1 MTSVRFVLQMEPQ
14 IKLLPACRRVCFGE
28 GRMKGSVRQGAVA
41 SGHIPEGRV
50 LQNGSVL
57 EEQQSERR
65 RRDGEVLGACQFV
78 T

>member
-1 MTSVRFVLQMEPQ
+1 
-14 IKLLPACRRVCFGE
+14 
-28 GRMKGSVRQGAVA
+28 MKGSVRQGAVG

-65 RRDGEVLGACQFV
+65 RRDGGVLGACRFV